1 MVAAVSR
8 IMVVVVLVAS
18 AALAGDTA
26 SSRDA
31 LVRAKT
37 TSRDALAP
45 FEQPPHSVDD
55 QPAAAR
61 VANDA
66 RTVDRARAHP
76 AARSNDV
83 FGAGATGPF
92 IGAGVPFILEG
103 A

>member
-37 TSRDALAP
+37 TSRAALAP
-45 FEQPPHSVDD
+45 FEEPPQSVDD

-66 RTVDRARAHP
+66 LTVRAHP

-92 IGAGVPFILEG
+92 IAAGVPFILEG